1 MGNVYLTYGVWWD
14 CEIFEASL
22 AFHFFH
28 FSFFHL
34 CVWEKENLEP
44 GPLFF
49 AFYYDDYEVAFIW
62 GHIQIWRDF
71 RKIFFFL
78 R

>member
-1 MGNVYLTYGVWWD
+1 MVFGGIVSFRGV
-14 CEIFEASL
+14 IGF
-22 AFHFFH
+22 
-28 FSFFHL
+28 FFHL

-71 RKIFFFL
+71 RKIFLRWYYCILNLNFL
-78 R
+78 IGL